1 MVISNNAAHS
11 HILCVISVTI
21 GQVIT
26 MPIPVQPAA
35 GKSPQKHLEFC
46 ETNAS
51 LLLNCIGR
59 KNEKSSMAPGFERH
73 RAFILLPGK
82 KKEQASEEA
91 CSLLVG
97 EAGLEPARPQ

>member
-1 MVISNNAAHS
+1 MEKTITTYSNKNRVGAIDS
-11 HILCVISVTI
+11 DTTQLFV
-21 GQVIT
+21 
-26 MPIPVQPAA
+26 
-35 GKSPQKHLEFC
+35 FC
-46 ETNAS
+46 LYPNY
-51 LLLNCIGR
+51 C
-59 KNEKSSMAPGFERH
+59 H

>member
-1 MVISNNAAHS
+1 M
-11 HILCVISVTI
+11 LCVISVTI

-26 MPIPVQPAA
+26 MPVPMQSAAENAAEAFGILCNKCFPYVKLYGAVWGTKMRKALWHPV
-35 GKSPQKHLEFC
+35 LDC
-46 ETNAS
+46 
-51 LLLNCIGR
+51 
-59 KNEKSSMAPGFERH
+59 H